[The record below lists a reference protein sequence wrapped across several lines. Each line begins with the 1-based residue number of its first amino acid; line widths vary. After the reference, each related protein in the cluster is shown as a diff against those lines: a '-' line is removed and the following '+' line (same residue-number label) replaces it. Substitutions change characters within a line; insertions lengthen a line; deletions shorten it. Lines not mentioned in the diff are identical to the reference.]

1 MTMPTLGRKRGD
13 GASEQAASPSTRRR
27 ATAAPARADQPTV
40 GLITAIPEEF
50 TAMRYLLDNTTER
63 YIEDDPTRY
72 ILGTLPSPDN
82 HPPHRVALA
91 MLGATATDGAA
102 DGCANMLRSFVSIKM
117 IIMVGT
123 AAGVPNVSR
132 PAQHV
137 RLGDIVVATEG
148 VVAYDHV
155 HVGPDGIT
163 LRRGFPL
170 PSSRLTRCADILKS
184 EELSGHRPWE
194 EWLNVTSRP
203 ELSAYLRPSERTD
216 QVYNSA
222 GYLLDHPRR
231 DRSGHRK
238 GFPKVHY
245 GLIGTAD
252 RSLSDVATRDRIAT
266 EHGLL
271 AIEME
276 GAAIGTS
283 SSLNGREWY
292 VVRGVSDYGDS
303 QRNGLWRKYA
313 SLAAAAY
320 VRSLLA
326 NCLPLAQE
334 GDHRNGP
341 LSRLL

>member
-1 MTMPTLGRKRGD
+1 MSRFGPKRGS
-13 GASEQAASPSTRRR
+13 GASEQAASPSARRR
-27 ATAAPARADQPTV
+27 ATVTPIRAGHPTV

-50 TAMRYLLDNTTER
+50 TAMRYLLDQHAEQYVDN
-63 YIEDDPTRY
+63 DPTRY
-72 ILGTLPSPDN
+72 IVGVLPSPDK

-91 MLGATATDGAA
+91 MLGANATDGAA
-102 DGCANMLRSFVSIKM
+102 DGCANMLRSFASIKM
-117 IIMVGT
+117 IIMVGI

-132 PAQHV
+132 PLRHV

-148 VVAYDHV
+148 IVAYDHV
-155 HVGPDGIT
+155 HVGPDGLT
-163 LRRGFPL
+163 QRKGLL
-170 PSSRLTRCADILKS
+170 SPSPRLTRCADILKS

-194 EWLNVTSRP
+194 EWLDVTSRS
-203 ELSAYLRPSERTD
+203 ELAAYVRPHERTD

-222 GYLLDHPRR
+222 GNPLDHPRR
-231 DRSGHRK
+231 DRSQHRK
-238 GFPKVHY
+238 GYPKVHY
-245 GLIGTAD
+245 GLIGSAD
-252 RSLSDVATRDRIAT
+252 RSLSDVATRDRIAA
-266 EHGLL
+266 EHNVL

-276 GAAIGTS
+276 AAAIATS
-283 SSLNGREWY
+283 SSLNGREWF

-303 QRNGLWRKYA
+303 QRNETWRKYA

-326 NCLPLAQE
+326 NCLPSTQE